1 MVPQCLNLCSGI
13 AALVLITIAIGSSYP
28 IPHQACVC
36 EQNSSSVS
44 QDEIVT
50 IGNVLVRYALEG
62 FQALLN
68 EVPNTQPSG
77 VSIYNNVI
85 NPTFLTINKLN

>member
-13 AALVLITIAIGSSYP
+13 AAFVLIAIAIGSSSP
-28 IPHQACVC
+28 IPHQACMC

-44 QDEIVT
+44 QDKIVA
-50 IGNVLVRYALEG
+50 IGNKLVGYALEE
-62 FQALLN
+62 LLN
-68 EVPNTQPSG
+68 EVPNNTQPSG

-85 NPTFLTINKLN
+85 LHS